1 MHTGVNNHGQSIE
14 ALNTGKVSAGRP
26 VLGSW
31 LGYGLGTENQNLPA
45 YVVLTDPVSLPVL
58 GVSNFS
64 NGWLPSMFQGTV
76 VRSKEPRILNLD
88 PPTHLKG
95 KPQERLLSFLD
106 ALNKEHKQR
115 HPWELELEARIATY
129 ELAAR
134 MQSAG
139 KEAMDL
145 SQESAS
151 TKKLYGMDNPAC
163 AEYAAR
169 CLIARRLIERGVRFV
184 QILSRNQM
192 WDNHGALVSALPIN
206 CRQVDQPSMALV
218 MDLKQ
223 RGLLDST
230 LVTWGGEMGR
240 LPVIQNDTGPT
251 KIGRDHNTYGF
262 TWWLAGGGVKA
273 GHVHG
278 ATDDFGH
285 HAVKDVVNHYD
296 LLATILHLFGLDHKK
311 LTYQRNGQ
319 EMALTDN
326 QPGQVVKNIIA

>member
-1 MHTGVNNHGQSIE
+1 M
-14 ALNTGKVSAGRP
+14 
-26 VLGSW
+26 
-31 LGYGLGTENQNLPA
+31 
-45 YVVLTDPVSLPVL
+45 
-58 GVSNFS
+58 
-64 NGWLPSMFQGTV
+64 
-76 VRSKEPRILNLD
+76 
-88 PPTHLKG
+88 HLKG

-106 ALNKEHKQR
+106 VLNKEHKQQ

-139 KEAMDL
+139 KEALDL
-145 SQESAS
+145 SQESAA

-163 AEYAAR
+163 ADYATR

-192 WDNHGALVSALPIN
+192 WDNHGGLVTALPIN
-206 CRQVDQPSMALV
+206 CKQVDQPSMALV

-319 EMALTDN
+319 ALALTDN
-326 QPGQVVKNIIA
+326 QPGQIVKNIIA

>member
-192 WDNHGALVSALPIN
+192 WDNHGGLVSALPIN